1 MKHCINAFLLLALFL
16 TYPAFAKETISGP
29 VQAEVVKVIDGDTI
43 RVQAHLWLGLHKTI
57 KVKFNGAQSPELY
70 SPKCDYERELA
81 EEARDITADAIAGK
95 PVTLID
101 IQYGKYSD
109 RVIANVLNH
118 EGVDLNTF
126 LFNKALAQPTKT
138 GKRMDWCGDGKQ

>member
-1 MKHCINAFLLLALFL
+1 MRHSINICVLLALWL
-16 TYPAFAKETISGP
+16 SNPAQAKEMISGP

-57 KVKFNGAQSPELY
+57 KVKFNGVQAPELY
-70 SPKCDYERELA
+70 SPKCDYERGLA
-81 EEARDITADAIAGK
+81 EEAKAVTEKAIAGK
-95 PVTLID
+95 PVTLIN
-101 IQYGKYSD
+101 IHYGKYSD

-126 LFNKALAQPTKT
+126 LFSEALAQPTTT
-138 GKRMDWCGDGKQ
+138 GKRMDWCGDGRE

>member
-1 MKHCINAFLLLALFL
+1 MRYALPL
-16 TYPAFAKETISGP
+16 CCVILCLYSLKGQAKETISGP
-29 VQAEVVKVIDGDTI
+29 IQAEVVKVIDGDTI

-57 KVKFNGAQSPELY
+57 KVKFNGIQSPELY
-70 SPKCDYERELA
+70 SPKCDYERKIA
-81 EEARDITADAIAGK
+81 EEAKAITEKAIAGK

-101 IQYGKYSD
+101 IKYGKYSD

-126 LFNKALAQPTKT
+126 LFNMALAQPTKT
-138 GKRMDWCGDGKQ
+138 GKRMNWCGDDEK